1 MRRDLA
7 VALVGILAAFGL
19 GALVMAAQGYDPAA
33 VYRALYDYSLGGS
46 QPGKAL
52 GNTLFRAIP
61 LVLTGLSAT
70 LAFRAGAVNLGQP
83 GQFLWG
89 ALFAVVGGLY
99 LPLPAPLL
107 PLALIALSLLGG
119 ALWAALAGFLR
130 TRFGMNEF
138 IVTLMLNSIA
148 DKVTL
153 WVISYPLQDQSAST
167 PMTPPIAAAAR
178 LPDLGTVNAG
188 VIVLAVAFVIC
199 WIVASRSRLGYEWR
213 LTGQNSL
220 FARLGGVPEV
230 ANYSRVMALSGALAG
245 LAGGLIIMGES
256 NRFIRGLGA
265 NYAWDGIM
273 VAVIANNGLWG
284 TLAYGLFFAA
294 LQTGALGMELITA
307 LPSEFIQV
315 LQALT
320 VLLVVAG
327 RGGLNDALAA
337 WWARRRLRR
346 VHGPRDGAV
355 QEQTA
360 DA

>member
-1 MRRDLA
+1 MRRDLL
-7 VALVGILAAFGL
+7 VALIGVSAALGL
-19 GALVMAAQGYDPAA
+19 SALVMALQGYDPVA
-33 VYRALYDYSLGGS
+33 VYRALYDYSLGGN

-61 LVLTGLSAT
+61 LVLTGLSAS
-70 LAFRAGAVNLGQP
+70 LAFQAGAVNLGQP
-83 GQFLWG
+83 GQFLFG
-89 ALFAVVGGLY
+89 ALFAVIGGLY

-107 PLALIALSLLGG
+107 PIALIALSMLGG
-119 ALWAALAGFLR
+119 ALWAGLAAVMR
-130 TRFGMNEF
+130 ARAGMNEF

-153 WVISYPLQDQSAST
+153 WAISYPLQDQTAST
-167 PMTPPIAAAAR
+167 PMTPAIAEAGR
-178 LPDLGTVNAG
+178 LPDLGFINVG
-188 VIVLAVAFVIC
+188 VIVLALAFLAC
-199 WIVASRSRLGYEWR
+199 WILAARSRVGYEWR

-220 FARLGGVPEV
+220 FARLGGVPEI

-245 LAGGLIIMGES
+245 LAGGLIVMGES

-273 VAVIANNGLWG
+273 VAVIANNGLVA
-284 TLAYGLFFAA
+284 TLGYGLFFAA

-327 RGGLNDALAA
+327 RGGLRDALAA
-337 WWARRRLRR
+337 WWARQRLRR
-346 VHGPRDGAV
+346 VHKELP
-355 QEQTA
+355 A

>member
-1 MRRDLA
+1 MRRDLL
-7 VALVGILAAFGL
+7 VALIGVSAALGL
-19 GALVMAAQGYDPAA
+19 GALVMALQGYDPVA
-33 VYRALYDYSLGGS
+33 VYRALYDYSLGGN

-61 LVLTGLSAT
+61 LVLTGLSAS
-70 LAFRAGAVNLGQP
+70 LAFQAGAVNLGQP
-83 GQFLWG
+83 GQFLFG
-89 ALFAVVGGLY
+89 ALFAVIGGLY

-107 PLALIALSLLGG
+107 PIALIALSMLGG
-119 ALWAALAGFLR
+119 ALWAGLAAVMR
-130 TRFGMNEF
+130 ARAGMNEF

-153 WVISYPLQDQSAST
+153 WAISYPLQDQTAST
-167 PMTPPIAAAAR
+167 PMTPAIAEAGR
-178 LPDLGTVNAG
+178 LPDLGFINVG
-188 VIVLAVAFVIC
+188 VIVLALAFLAC
-199 WIVASRSRLGYEWR
+199 WILAARSRVGYEWR

-220 FARLGGVPEV
+220 FARLGGVPEI

-245 LAGGLIIMGES
+245 LAGGLIVMGES
-256 NRFIRGLGA
+256 HRFIRGLGA

-273 VAVIANNGLWG
+273 VAVIANNGLMG

-327 RGGLNDALAA
+327 RGGLRDALAA

-346 VHGPRDGAV
+346 VHKELP
-355 QEQTA
+355 A